1 MRLAYPPKLPPVA
14 VAAELVNV
22 ITLPRSVGA
31 RVECQ
36 GLLST
41 RIAALHVGRV
51 DTGPEVAV
59 RDETREVAP

>member
-22 ITLPRSVGA
+22 ITLPGSVEA
-31 RVECQ
+31 PVECQ
-36 GLLST
+36 VLLST
-41 RIAALHVGRV
+41 RIAAFHVGRV
-51 DTGPEVAV
+51 GSDPEVAV